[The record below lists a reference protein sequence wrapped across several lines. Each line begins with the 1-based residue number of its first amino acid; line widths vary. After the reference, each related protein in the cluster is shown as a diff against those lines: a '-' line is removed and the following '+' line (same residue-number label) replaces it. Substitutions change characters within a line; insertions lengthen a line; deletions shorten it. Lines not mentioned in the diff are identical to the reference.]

1 MIRRPPRSTRTDTL
15 FPYTTLFRSQ
25 DVAKAGIKVNLSP
38 LTFSVWREQVS
49 GDGIPLTAVFYA
61 PDYYGSG
68 QYAQYFGMTEGGP
81 WAKRA
86 KVAADELNPKE
97 ADLLAA
103 RSEEHTSELQSLMRS
118 SYAVFC
124 LQKK

>member
-1 MIRRPPRSTRTDTL
+1 MIRRPPKSTRTDTL
-15 FPYTTLFRSQ
+15 FPYTTLFRS
-25 DVAKAGIKVNLSP
+25 
-38 LTFSVWREQVS
+38 
-49 GDGIPLTAVFYA
+49 IPLTAVFYA

-86 KVAADELNPKE
+86 KVAADELNPQE

-103 RSEEHTSELQSLMRS
+103 ALASSGKEMEGHFHQLALELIGDRIDRKSTRLNS
-118 SYAVFC
+118 SHLCATRMPSSS
-124 LQKK
+124 

>member
-1 MIRRPPRSTRTDTL
+1 MNVYGVDLSLMRQKVQ
-15 FPYTTLFRSQ
+15 Q

-86 KVAADELNPKE
+86 KVAADELNPKTGR
-97 ADLLAA
+97 AHVWTTVHNAQL
-103 RSEEHTSELQSLMRS
+103 
-118 SYAVFC
+118 V
-124 LQKK
+124 

>member
-1 MIRRPPRSTRTDTL
+1 MIRRPPRLTRTDTL
-15 FPYTTLFRSQ
+15 FPYTTLFRS
-25 DVAKAGIKVNLSP
+25 
-38 LTFSVWREQVS
+38 
-49 GDGIPLTAVFYA
+49 
-61 PDYYGSG
+61 YGSG

-103 RSEEHTSELQSLMRS
+103 ALASSGKEMEGHFHQLALELIGDRIIFPLVSPNLVLAYRKDVAGVRYS
-118 SYAVFC
+118 AC
-124 LQKK
+124 CNLPLWELKRN

>member
-86 KVAADELNPKE
+86 KVAADELNPQE
-97 ADLLAA
+97 THMTAA
-103 RSEEHTSELQSLMRS
+103 RLAS
-118 SYAVFC
+118 SSRAMGGHIHQPATQ
-124 LQKK
+124 LPGAQ

>member
-1 MIRRPPRSTRTDTL
+1 MMPKVQ
-15 FPYTTLFRSQ
+15 Q
-25 DVAKAGIKVNLSP
+25 DVVQTGIKVKLRP
-38 LTFSVWREQVS
+38 VTFSVCREQLS
-49 GDGIPLTAVFYA
+49 GDGIPLTGVFYA

-68 QYAQYFGMTEGGP
+68 QYAEYFGMTEGGP

-103 RSEEHTSELQSLMRS
+103 ALAS
-118 SYAVFC
+118 SG
-124 LQKK
+124 KEMEGH